1 MQEIF
6 RGQTA
11 ELRVLDEKYKQK
23 VVIMTILYGRR
34 RTGKTKL
41 ISLEDMYTKTK
52 RTLPESVLFF
62 TGLFSQ
68 PRYYWHEIINKKY
81 HNAKSKTV
89 LDSFKF

>member
-52 RTLPESVLFF
+52 RTLPDF
-62 TGLFSQ
+62 
-68 PRYYWHEIINKKY
+68 Y
-81 HNAKSKTV
+81 A
-89 LDSFKF
+89 

>member
-23 VVIMTILYGRR
+23 VVIMTILYSRR

-41 ISLEDMYTKTK
+41 ISLEDTYTKTK
-52 RTLPESVLFF
+52 RTLPDFY
-62 TGLFSQ
+62 G
-68 PRYYWHEIINKKY
+68 
-81 HNAKSKTV
+81 
-89 LDSFKF
+89 